1 MEQKE
6 TLTTTYESNEFKVI
20 KKKLEKEGPAAT
32 NAYIEENINRW
43 KTEKV
48 LLAVSGCS
56 ATGKSTFINTLRGV
70 KRGDDGYAEVGF
82 GDTTMEATPYVHP
95 YNPRIVY
102 YDLPGVGTIEVKKEN
117 YINTMK
123 VCDYD
128 FFFIFIDKVMNEDT
142 LWLVSELV
150 KMGKPFCFVRSKLD
164 EDIKNA
170 ERENI
175 DRETVIS
182 KIRQKIE
189 KSVEKDDTLKKAAK
203 IFFISCVD
211 ETIGEMHALLSYV
224 ESNLDKFKCEAV
236 ISSIAVL
243 STDII
248 NLKYEVLKKRLVKVS
263 IGAAGI
269 AATPIPAIDL
279 VANITLLVDE
289 MIHYIDAF
297 GLGERRMQAL
307 ESFDRSQLKCNELL
321 FPTIE
326 FSVFVVNKLGVYIGV
341 MVAENF
347 LDLLLPFVG
356 SVISGVTS
364 AAITYKFLKN
374 ILEDLRHDAFIV
386 YRHIVQKQSSIRL

>member
-6 TLTTTYESNEFKVI
+6 TVITNYESNEFKVI
-20 KKKLEKEGPAAT
+20 KKKLEEDGPAAT

-43 KTEKV
+43 KTETV

-70 KRGDDGYAEVGF
+70 KRGDNGYAEVGF

-95 YNPRIVY
+95 DNPRIVY

-123 VCDYD
+123 ICDYD
-128 FFFIFIDKVMNEDT
+128 FFFIFIDKVITEDT
-142 LWLVSELV
+142 LWLVNELV
-150 KMGKPFCFVRSKLD
+150 KLGKPFCFVRSRLD

-175 DRETVIS
+175 DKESVIR

-189 KSVEKDDTLKKAAK
+189 KSVEKYDTLKKARK

-211 ETIGEMHALLSYV
+211 ATIGEMPALLSYV

-236 ISSIAVL
+236 ISSITVL
-243 STDII
+243 SDDII
-248 NLKYEVLKKRLVKVS
+248 NLKYEVLKKRLVDVS
-263 IGAAGI
+263 IDAAGI
-269 AATPIPAIDL
+269 AAMPIPGID
-279 VANITLLVDE
+279 VAANITLLVRE
-289 MIHYIDAF
+289 MIHYINVF
-297 GLGERRMQAL
+297 GLGKRKMQAL
-307 ESFDRSQLKCNELL
+307 ESFDMSQLKCNELL
-321 FPTIE
+321 FPKLE

-356 SVISGVTS
+356 SLISGVTS
-364 AAITYKFLKN
+364 AAITFKFLKN
-374 ILEDLRHDAFIV
+374 ILDDLRHDAFIV
-386 YRHIVQKQSSIRL
+386 YRHILQKQASTRL